1 MPAWATVVLTFG
13 ASVIAILATL
23 AGARLQHIYARR
35 DRELAEQKELRER
48 GAAVL
53 TPISS
58 LLSDCEP
65 SQVVISASGLVG
77 AGVLMLEQLASVD
90 ERLPVARDKLM
101 AYANAHPMPE
111 MAEAAFR
118 LATATRN
125 AVRATMWLLTEH
137 LKVEGDS
144 RYYLEA
150 SRSDHAHAERLLQ
163 AVLSA
168 ARGELDGPSLATR
181 LGEVEKVKTADE
193 ERLIA
198 EVENRAARN

>member
-1 MPAWATVVLTFG
+1 MPAWATVVRTLG
-13 ASVIAILATL
+13 ASAIAILGTL
-23 AGARLQHIYARR
+23 AGARVQHSYARR

-48 GAAVL
+48 GPTVL

-58 LLSDCEP
+58 LLSECQP
-65 SQVVISASGLVG
+65 SEVLISASGVVG

-90 ERLPVARDKLM
+90 ERLPAARDELM
-101 AYANAHPMPE
+101 AYANAHPLSE

-118 LATATRN
+118 PATAAKN
-125 AVRATMWLLTEH
+125 AVRATMWLLSEQ

-144 RYYLEA
+144 RFYLET

-168 ARGELDGPSLATR
+168 ARGELDGPSLNSR
-181 LGEVEKVKTADE
+181 LGEIEKVKAADE
-193 ERLIA
+193 ERFIA
-198 EVENRAARN
+198 EAGSRAAR